1 MGQSGGGTMTALMT
15 AVDWRL
21 KATAPSCYLTSLRHL
36 CESMGPQDAEQN
48 IFGQLAFGLNHTGYV
63 LLPDTK
69 VAVTCRFRDMFSIYG
84 TLDLFRTVQTLG
96 AKIGT
101 SEYYALNSAPG
112 PHGWT
117 ESTEVASIDW
127 MRAWLKNEKSLLPLD
142 CTKYRLLDIGFDVKK
157 VELGLSEEERGVTPT
172 KRTMDLPG
180 ARDIHTIMRDRLAVI
195 AKNRPAYSAAERN
208 AIAAKL
214 AGVKKPSDMNA
225 VVKEL
230 PSVNVQNAKL
240 TRVSF
245 VYPDGLTLPA
255 CWIEPNKSDAAKS
268 PVIMVGPNGRADW
281 AKDVNEC
288 VAGGACAL
296 VADITGYGEIG
307 KENAI
312 FYGAKECPEE
322 GVSVMLYLMGESIT
336 GRRASDMLVLADW
349 VKGKTGRKPELIA
362 KGSAAIPA
370 AHARAASTDSWAKV
384 SVRNEPISWTEFIEK
399 GDNIKYRYT
408 YMVVNGLLHYDWP
421 ELLK

>member
-1 MGQSGGGTMTALMT
+1 
-15 AVDWRL
+15 
-21 KATAPSCYLTSLRHL
+21 
-36 CESMGPQDAEQN
+36 
-48 IFGQLAFGLNHTGYV
+48 
-63 LLPDTK
+63 
-69 VAVTCRFRDMFSIYG
+69 
-84 TLDLFRTVQTLG
+84 
-96 AKIGT
+96 
-101 SEYYALNSAPG
+101 
-112 PHGWT
+112 
-117 ESTEVASIDW
+117 
-127 MRAWLKNEKSLLPLD
+127 
-142 CTKYRLLDIGFDVKK
+142 
-157 VELGLSEEERGVTPT
+157 
-172 KRTMDLPG
+172 MDLPG

-255 CWIEPNKSDAAKS
+255 CWIEPNKPDAAKS